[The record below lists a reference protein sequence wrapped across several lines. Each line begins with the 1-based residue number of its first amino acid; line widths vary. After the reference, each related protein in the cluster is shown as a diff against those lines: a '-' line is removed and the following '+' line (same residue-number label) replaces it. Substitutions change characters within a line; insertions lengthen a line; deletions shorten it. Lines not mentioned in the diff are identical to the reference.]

1 MNNNN
6 YYRVFLLPFM
16 LVLLM
21 VSGCET
27 VKHTNK
33 KEALTY
39 AEFRETQKSF
49 ISSDGKISYIDQ
61 GESDKVILLLHGIP
75 SSSWLY
81 RKMIGGLVDQ
91 GYRVIAPDMLGFG
104 NSDNP
109 DGYDIYAPEQHA
121 KRILEL
127 MSTLNIDTWTHVMHD
142 AGGVWTWALVEQA
155 PDKFDNLI
163 ILNTIVLKEG
173 FNPPVRMKKGPT
185 AKLAMSLYTERATS
199 TPLLNELF
207 KDALKTRQLTEESF
221 EAFQTPLL
229 EGKVKGMYQFFTN
242 TCNSLPS
249 FEPTLAKV
257 TAPVAVVWGSDDG
270 ILQWEPQSERVMSIL
285 NIKPQDVHV
294 IDAAHFI
301 QEEAPEVVNSHIIE
315 FLGNH

>member
-1 MNNNN
+1 MNNKFF
-6 YYRVFLLPFM
+6 RILLLPLILLVGM
-16 LVLLM
+16 L
-21 VSGCET
+21 SGCET
-27 VKHTNK
+27 VKHTK
-33 KEALTY
+33 EKEALTY
-39 AEFRETQKSF
+39 PEFKETQKSF
-49 ISSDGKISYIDQ
+49 ISSDGKLSYIDQ
-61 GESDKVILLLHGIP
+61 GDSDKVILLLHGIP

-81 RKMIGGLVDQ
+81 RKMITGLVEQ

-127 MSTLNIDTWTHVMHD
+127 MNALNIDTWTHVMHD

-163 ILNTIVLKEG
+163 ILNTIILKEG
-173 FNPPVRMKKGPT
+173 FNPPVRMAQGAT

-199 TPLLNELF
+199 TPLLNQLF
-207 KDALKTRQLTEESF
+207 KEALKGNELTETSF

-249 FEPTLAKV
+249 FESTLTKLSV
-257 TAPVAVVWGSDDG
+257 PVAVIWGSDDG
-270 ILQWEPQSERVMSIL
+270 ILQWEPQSEQVMSLL
-285 NIKPQDVHV
+285 NIKPKDVHV
-294 IDAAHFI
+294 IEAAHFI
-301 QEEAPEVVNSHIIE
+301 QEEAPEVVNAHIIE